1 MEKKKPP
8 KRSGKSPATVRGD
21 GRDIMYRCYL
31 FDFDYTL
38 VDSTEGIVGCFLRTL
53 SEMGRPP
60 LPAITIRRTIGLPMP
75 EAVGHLLNTADETAI
90 EDFIRRYQPYADRYM
105 TPGTHFFPGVPE
117 ALARLRADGAKI
129 AIISSKTSRRIQEK
143 LDESDVAKCID
154 FVVGCREV
162 AAPKPDPE
170 GILQALQRFSL
181 PNEAALY
188 IGDSLVDAK
197 AAMAAGVDFA
207 AVTTGTTPA
216 AALARYPHVRIM
228 AHLSDLFTP

>member
-60 LPAITIRRTIGLPMP
+60 LPAMTIQRTIGLPMP
-75 EAVGHLLNTADETAI
+75 EAVGHLLKTADEAAI

-129 AIISSKTSRRIQEK
+129 AIISNKTGSRIQEK
-143 LDESDVAKCID
+143 FDLDGAADCID
-154 FVVGCREV
+154 LIIGSDEGI
-162 AAPKPDPE
+162 APKPAPD
-170 GILQALQRFSL
+170 GLLRGLARFGAEKK
-181 PNEAALY
+181 NALY
-188 IGDSLVDAK
+188 TGDSLVDAK
-197 AAMAAGVDFA
+197 AAQRAGLDFA
-207 AVTTGTTPA
+207 AVLTGATAEAEFSPC
-216 AALARYPHVRIM
+216 PHVAILPSVESLLTR
-228 AHLSDLFTP
+228 